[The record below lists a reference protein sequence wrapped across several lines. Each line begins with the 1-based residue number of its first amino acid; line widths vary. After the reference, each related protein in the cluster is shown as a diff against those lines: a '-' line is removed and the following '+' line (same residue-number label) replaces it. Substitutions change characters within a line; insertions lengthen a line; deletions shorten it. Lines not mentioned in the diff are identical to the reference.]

1 MKETLIIFII
11 GIGFSCIQSFVILPS
26 INRIVG
32 YHNNKQQ
39 LHLNHVYKNNH
50 NHHHDL
56 KMIYKRSSSSRSS
69 SIKKTIDKNK
79 NQPAIDKIKTSL
91 FATPINI
98 EIPILKTNKN
108 NEDADIDNINTIDRD
123 DFIQY
128 YRQIVTDNN
137 NNQEM
142 TKEQF
147 INYKIINQ
155 LLIDKLIYIDDVN
168 DLWISVVGD
177 SIGVN
182 EDEGYE
188 LICMIKDLPDPEILE
203 FYNQEY
209 LKICK
214 DKKNYNN
221 DGITFFDVLNWS
233 EMKTLISDDMITM
246 EEISNLW
253 KLINNDNLNS
263 KINKLQFNQLN
274 RFIDDLLEKK
284 EDNTDASDDASVTIT
299 STSTPT
305 AAATIDVNT
314 NLVSNSNDNDIII
327 TTEIDVWSSSFDP
340 KTVFDIE
347 SLEEITNYYITT
359 VGGIIDNE
367 ITYESIIQWN
377 DIIDMIQEGSLTIDA
392 LNTAWK
398 EAINTKLSSPS
409 SSTISTTTTTTS
421 SINYDQFLRLNV
433 RLDLLMDE
441 IEAKNEEN
449 KKTSSL
455 SSSSL
460 SIDTSNG
467 EKVDGNSDS
476 NNSSDNNNDNENK
489 MDAESFYRSE
499 FNKITSGGSLMRLDM
514 LLSWKEIS
522 DLIAD
527 GSVSQKQITRLFD
540 SMPKEPM
547 GLPSTI
553 FGITET
559 TFINFNNMLDVLL
572 DVTSDDD
579 DDDNNKRSSS
589 SSNSKVGV
597 VPSVLVSEPSRPM
610 PKNDREL
617 KMGSMI
623 DVINSNNNVKGD
635 ESTTGLSVKELEM
648 MEFLDKADNM
658 LNSGSFGDF
667 DQLIGD
673 LNDPRLQALRLK
685 RDGADEVKGQLNDI
699 LKELLQLG
707 RLVVVVVVDIVVVVV
722 VVVDI
727 VVLVVVVVDVIAVVE
742 VMSIIFIIIIIVTII
757 IIFIIAIIVILIFMT
772 HHHNHH

>member
-1 MKETLIIFII
+1 MKVTLIIFII
-11 GIGFSCIQSFVILPS
+11 TLGFSCIETFIILPS
-26 INRIVG
+26 IKRIAA
-32 YHNNKQQ
+32 YNNEKQQ
-39 LHLNHVYKNNH
+39 YLHLNHVDKNNYH
-50 NHHHDL
+50 NDL
-56 KMIYKRSSSSRSS
+56 KMIYRSSGSSGPSR
-69 SIKKTIDKNK
+69 KTFLKSM
-79 NQPAIDKIKTSL
+79 NQPVIHKIITSL
-91 FATPINI
+91 FSTPVNI
-98 EIPILKTNKN
+98 EVPISKTNIN
-108 NEDADIDNINTIDRD
+108 NDDDDDDLDNVNTIDRN

-128 YRQIVTDNN
+128 YRQIISD

-188 LICMIKDLPDPEILE
+188 LVCMIKDLPDPEVLE

-214 DKKNYNN
+214 EKKNYNN
-221 DGITFFDVLNWS
+221 DGISFFDVLNWS
-233 EMKTLISDDMITM
+233 EMKTLINDDMITM
-246 EEISNLW
+246 EEISNIW

-284 EDNTDASDDASVTIT
+284 EEDGNDTSENVSAT
-299 STSTPT
+299 STSSST
-305 AAATIDVNT
+305 AIDVDT
-314 NLVSNSNDNDIII
+314 KLVSTSNNDIII
-327 TTEIDVWSSSFDP
+327 SSEIDVWSSSFNP
-340 KTVFDIE
+340 KTVFDVE
-347 SLEEITNYYITT
+347 SLEEITSYYVSS
-359 VGGIIDNE
+359 VGGTIDNE
-367 ITYESIIQWN
+367 ITYESLLKWN
-377 DIIDMIQEGSLTIDA
+377 DIIEMIQEGSLTIDA
-392 LNTAWK
+392 LNIAWN
-398 EAINTKLSSPS
+398 EAINAKQFLLLS
-409 SSTISTTTTTTS
+409 SSTSTTSSSTTS

-449 KKTSSL
+449 KKE
-455 SSSSL
+455 SSSL
-460 SIDTSNG
+460 SMETSAD
-467 EKVDGNSDS
+467 EKVDDLNSYDS
-476 NNSSDNNNDNENK
+476 NDSSNSGDK
-489 MDAESFYRSE
+489 IDAESFYRSE

-514 LLSWKEIS
+514 LLSWKEIA

-527 GSVSQKQITRLFD
+527 GSVSEKQITRLFD

-572 DVTSDDD
+572 DVTSDT
-579 DDDNNKRSSS
+579 DDDNNRSSS
-589 SSNSKVGV
+589 SSGSSSKVGV
-597 VPSVLVSEPSRPM
+597 APSVLVSEPSRPM

-623 DVINSNNNVKGD
+623 DVINSNNNIKGD

-685 RDGADEVKGQLNDI
+685 RDGADEVKGQLNDV

-707 RLVVVVVVDIVVVVV
+707 
-722 VVVDI
+722 
-727 VVLVVVVVDVIAVVE
+727 
-742 VMSIIFIIIIIVTII
+742 
-757 IIFIIAIIVILIFMT
+757 
-772 HHHNHH
+772 

>member
-1 MKETLIIFII
+1 MKVTLIIFII
-11 GIGFSCIQSFVILPS
+11 TLGFSCIETFIILPS
-26 INRIVG
+26 INRIAA
-32 YHNNKQQ
+32 YNNDKQQ
-39 LHLNHVYKNNH
+39 YLHLNHVDKNNYH
-50 NHHHDL
+50 NDL
-56 KMIYKRSSSSRSS
+56 KMIYRSSRSS
-69 SIKKTIDKNK
+69 GSSSPSRKTFLKNT
-79 NQPAIDKIKTSL
+79 NQPVIHKIITSL
-91 FATPINI
+91 FSTPVNI
-98 EIPILKTNKN
+98 EVPISKSNIN
-108 NEDADIDNINTIDRD
+108 NNDDDDLDNVNTIDRN

-128 YRQIVTDNN
+128 YRQIISD

-142 TKEQF
+142 TKEQL

-188 LICMIKDLPDPEILE
+188 LVCMIKDLPDPEILE

-214 DKKNYNN
+214 EKKNYNN
-221 DGITFFDVLNWS
+221 DGISFFDVLNWS
-233 EMKTLISDDMITM
+233 EMKTLINDDMITM
-246 EEISNLW
+246 EEISNIW

-284 EDNTDASDDASVTIT
+284 EEDGNDTSENVSAT
-299 STSTPT
+299 STSSST
-305 AAATIDVNT
+305 AIDADT
-314 NLVSNSNDNDIII
+314 KLVSTSNNDISISS
-327 TTEIDVWSSSFDP
+327 EIDVWSSSFNP
-340 KTVFDIE
+340 KTVFDVE
-347 SLEEITNYYITT
+347 SLEEITSYYVSS
-359 VGGIIDNE
+359 VGGTIDNE
-367 ITYESIIQWN
+367 ITYESLLKWN
-377 DIIDMIQEGSLTIDA
+377 DIIEMIQEGSLTIDA
-392 LNTAWK
+392 LNIAWN
-398 EAINTKLSSPS
+398 EAINTKQLLLLS
-409 SSTISTTTTTTS
+409 SSTSTTSSSTTS

-449 KKTSSL
+449 KKESSSAASL
-455 SSSSL
+455 SM
-460 SIDTSNG
+460 DTSADD
-467 EKVDGNSDS
+467 KVDLNSYDSSDS
-476 NNSSDNNNDNENK
+476 SNSGDK
-489 MDAESFYRSE
+489 IDAESFYRSE

-514 LLSWKEIS
+514 LLSWKEIA

-527 GSVSQKQITRLFD
+527 GSVSEKQITRLFD

-572 DVTSDDD
+572 DVTSDT
-579 DDDNNKRSSS
+579 DDDNNRSSS
-589 SSNSKVGV
+589 SSGSSSSKVGV

-685 RDGADEVKGQLNDI
+685 RDGADEVKGQLNDV

-707 RLVVVVVVDIVVVVV
+707 
-722 VVVDI
+722 
-727 VVLVVVVVDVIAVVE
+727 
-742 VMSIIFIIIIIVTII
+742 
-757 IIFIIAIIVILIFMT
+757 
-772 HHHNHH
+772 